1 MVLKLSMWNFSNI
14 VILNTILLII
24 KEFPIQKI
32 LYITVIEA
40 QLRVLLKRVLVIT

>member
-1 MVLKLSMWNFSNI
+1 MWNFSNI

-32 LYITVIEA
+32 LYITVILIEA
-40 QLRVLLKRVLVIT
+40 QLRVLIKRVLVIT